1 MDTKIKEE
9 DKEYLQMIKEWDVQQ
24 ELWEKRCQVEV
35 AEKER
40 KEEVERRLAAQRRED
55 REQKLERARR
65 AKVALEDN
73 LDALRKEK
81 WPRCTQ

>member
-9 DKEYLQMIKEWDVQQ
+9 DKEYLQMIKEWDAQQ

-55 REQKLERARR
+55 REQKLEHVRR
-65 AKVALEDN
+65 AKAAMEENPDV
-73 LDALRKEK
+73 LRKGM
-81 WPRCTQ
+81 WPRCSL